1 MEPSMSERTYKVP
14 RWLDLP
20 EKILVFTV
28 DEFLAFV
35 GVAGALIMF
44 SEIWIAMPT
53 AALVVVGMR
62 KFKGGENSAKLLHW
76 LYWILPDTVMRWKAI
91 PPSHERIL
99 AG

>member
-1 MEPSMSERTYKVP
+1 MSERTYKVP

-62 KFKGGENSAKLLHW
+62 KFKGALALLDPARHGDALESNSAV
-76 LYWILPDTVMRWKAI
+76 P
-91 PPSHERIL
+91 
-99 AG
+99 